1 MGFSLTPNTI
11 SSSIAV
17 IVNDTIIS
25 TRVTGAFLTTSELV
39 QEYVLSNH
47 RIDEASLKIIE
58 LEEPWPKLQVQLSRH
73 YEPYK

>member
-1 MGFSLTPNTI
+1 MGFSLTTNTS

-17 IVNDTIIS
+17 IVNNTRIS
-25 TRVTGAFLTTSELV
+25 TKVTGTFLTTSEFV

-47 RIDEASLKIIE
+47 RDEASLKIIK